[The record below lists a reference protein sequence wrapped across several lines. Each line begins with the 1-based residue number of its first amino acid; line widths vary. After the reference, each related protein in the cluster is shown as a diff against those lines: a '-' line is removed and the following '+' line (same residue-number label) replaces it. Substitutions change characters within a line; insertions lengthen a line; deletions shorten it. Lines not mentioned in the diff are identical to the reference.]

1 MPKQITAQAI
11 LLELSEDSVIS
22 DFLNF
27 QKKSTRYTYTSYFR
41 RLKEFTSETGTEI
54 LDNRLKWERKIFAF
68 QRYLLE
74 RNYSENYAQSACGC
88 VRGFFAFN
96 RNSLHLTNQERKRLG
111 ERRRSTEDYF
121 LDKEDIRKMSMHAN
135 LRDNY
140 ILLVGKSLGLRASD
154 FVNLTYGMFRGLK
167 LDNPAPVF
175 IGKIG
180 TKKERV
186 PAFPFLDYDATRIVK
201 AVLEAN
207 KDRSDDDFVLMTQ
220 SKKKRNTYARMQT
233 DRLSI
238 VLQRLAKRAKIE
250 FGSKR
255 IRFHCLRKYLC
266 DRLSSVMSESKWKQ
280 IVGKKISEGAY
291 ISSDSLRKDFLR
303 AMPTIAISTNE
314 TGIFKK
320 ELDETK
326 QGVGIL
332 SKLLF
337 EKDTEITDLKT
348 MISGL
353 TVELERIRQEQRAV
367 TEHLFVRGPS
377 MDYNRGRE
385 NEERTKLLV
394 EQMHELTKRIQ
405 LLEPTKKKKKCI
417 KVKKTSD
424 SKKEEKTS

>member
-27 QKKSTRYTYTSYFR
+27 QKKSTRYIYISYFR

-74 RNYSENYAQSACGC
+74 RNYSENYVQSACGC

-96 RNSLHLTNQERKRLG
+96 RNSLHLTNQKRKRLG

-121 LDKEDIRKMSMHAN
+121 LDQADIRKLSLQGN
-135 LRDNY
+135 LRDKY
-140 ILLVGKSLGLRASD
+140 VLQVGKSLGLRASD
-154 FVNLTYGMFRGLK
+154 FVNLTFGTFRGLK
-167 LDNPAPVF
+167 LDAPPVF
-175 IGKIG
+175 IGEIG

-186 PAFPFLDYDATRIVK
+186 NAFPFLDSDAVQIVK
-201 AVLEAN
+201 AVLDAN
-207 KDRSDDDFVLMTQ
+207 KNTPDSEYILMTK
-220 SKKKRNTYARMQT
+220 SRKRRDTRQRMQT
-233 DRLSI
+233 DNLSLI
-238 VLQRLAKRAKIE
+238 LQRLAKKAKIKH
-250 FGSKR
+250 GLKR

-280 IVGKKISEGAY
+280 IVGKKISECAY
-291 ISSDSLRKDFLR
+291 ISADSLRKDFLR
-303 AMPTIAISTNE
+303 AMPTIAISANE
-314 TGIFKK
+314 TGRFEK

-348 MISGL
+348 MINGL
-353 TVELERIRQEQRAV
+353 TVELEMLRQEQRAV
-367 TEHLFVRGPS
+367 AEHLFVRGPS

-394 EQMHELTKRIQ
+394 EQMIELTERIQ
-405 LLEPTKKKKKCI
+405 LLEPTKKKKKRN
-417 KVKKTSD
+417 KVRKLGD
-424 SKKEEKTS
+424 